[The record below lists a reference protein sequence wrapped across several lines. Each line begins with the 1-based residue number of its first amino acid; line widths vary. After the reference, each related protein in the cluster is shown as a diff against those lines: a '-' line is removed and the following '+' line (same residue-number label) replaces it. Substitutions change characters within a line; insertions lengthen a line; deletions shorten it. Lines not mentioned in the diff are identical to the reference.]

1 MEKAKGQYVYLGDYC
16 GRVEQVDRGTLYIR
30 IDDVSLHGK
39 AREHFQPLHEQGT
52 EVPAERIWADG
63 AGVRITAYRYD
74 TEQRVI
80 RMGIECTPRLA
91 GTRDPYRVAE
101 AFLPQAAI
109 RGASRPLTAAS
120 VTTRESKCGAPRLG
134 GRPRRRLD
142 R

>member
-63 AGVRITAYRYD
+63 ANVRITAYRYD
-74 TEQRVI
+74 PERRLIRIKTER
-80 RMGIECTPRLA
+80 
-91 GTRDPYRVAE
+91 
-101 AFLPQAAI
+101 
-109 RGASRPLTAAS
+109 
-120 VTTRESKCGAPRLG
+120 TTRAGGA
-134 GRPRRRLD
+134 
-142 R
+142 